1 MTTFVRRLEMYM
13 TDVSPW
19 MAANRLK
26 LNDDKTKLL
35 LAGSSC
41 GSATLGRS
49 GPSIQLGDKIITAS
63 NHVRYSRC
71 HHLVEDLS
79 PERHAAVII
88 SARFYVLRQLN
99 LNLNDVD

>member
-1 MTTFVRRLEMYM
+1 MKTFVRRLEMYM

-41 GSATLGRS
+41 GSAPLGRS

-63 NHVRYSRC
+63 DHVR
-71 HHLVEDLS
+71 
-79 PERHAAVII
+79 A
-88 SARFYVLRQLN
+88 
-99 LNLNDVD
+99 